1 MEWVWILCIN
11 HVIEVLTNKLTVAEL
26 NELITHCCSYDIE
39 CIGEVL
45 LLNSIPSYIKLET
58 TVTHSTYVHE
68 SSRKQIWWNSHVIIT
83 QEVLLCTIEV
93 VERTEEVTI
102 EQRPIKSDVPVL
114 TLLPVQVIVWILT
127 RTPYLIRL
135 TIIHIITKALHCVK

>member
-39 CIGEVL
+39 RIGEVL

-58 TVTHSTYVHE
+58 SVTHSTYIHE
-68 SSRKQIWWNSHVIIT
+68 SSRKQIRWNSHVIIT

-102 EQRPIKSDVPVL
+102 EQRPIKSDLYEP
-114 TLLPVQVIVWILT
+114 
-127 RTPYLIRL
+127 
-135 TIIHIITKALHCVK
+135 KS